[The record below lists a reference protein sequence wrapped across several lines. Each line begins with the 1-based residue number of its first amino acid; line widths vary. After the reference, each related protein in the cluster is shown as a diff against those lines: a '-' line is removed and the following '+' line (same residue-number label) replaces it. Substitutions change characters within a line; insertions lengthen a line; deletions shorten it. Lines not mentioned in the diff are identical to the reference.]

1 VDEPCNN
8 YQNQQKIEKN
18 MRKRIN
24 KFWNKAV
31 EFIDIYQKRQ
41 ILKKKLRIESALVME
56 ESMNVLHEFE
66 DVEK

>member
-1 VDEPCNN
+1 
-8 YQNQQKIEKN
+8 